1 MTWALQII
9 YSLNTYKFR
18 VAGKYS
24 WHTTAFSWLRM
35 WHSKEFLCVCVCV
48 VCIYFK
54 KFLDNGIY
62 IDSGE
67 THCSLSPRERNLG
80 FLLFYSAHLGFLSPC
95 WFIWFI
101 CLCVGLHAKL
111 LQLCLTLC
119 DPMNHSPAESTVQGI
134 LPGKNT
140 GVGCHTLLQRIFTIQ
155 GSNPHLLWLL
165 HGPALSL
172 PLEPLGK
179 PLFAFTSYFFRCFYV
194 ALLLPIL
201 EPPGATSF
209 K

>member
-1 MTWALQII
+1 MTQQISHLGI
-9 YSLNTYKFR
+9 Y
-18 VAGKYS
+18 
-24 WHTTAFSWLRM
+24 
-35 WHSKEFLCVCVCV
+35 SKEFKSDLKE
-48 VCIYFK
+48 IAHA
-54 KFLDNGIY
+54 
-62 IDSGE
+62 
-67 THCSLSPRERNLG
+67 HCKIVTIARRGKSLSDHWQMNGQRKSDVYIICYTHTHTRI
-80 FLLFYSAHLGFLSPC
+80 LFGHQKGNIVPLATIYMDLEGSETRKVR
-95 WFIWFI
+95 
-101 CLCVGLHAKL
+101 CVHAKL
-111 LQLCLTLC
+111 LQLCPTLC

-140 GVGCHTLLQRIFTIQ
+140 GVGCHTLLQSIFTIQ

-165 HGPALSL
+165 HWPALSL